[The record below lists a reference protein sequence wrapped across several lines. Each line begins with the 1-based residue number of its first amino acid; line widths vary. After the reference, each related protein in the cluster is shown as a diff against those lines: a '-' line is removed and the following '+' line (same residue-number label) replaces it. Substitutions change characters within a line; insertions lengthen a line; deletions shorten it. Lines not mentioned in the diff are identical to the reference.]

1 MANEAAM
8 DNTAAEI
15 QAQLIGT
22 LGPMSRRLKT
32 VLVALSVVVVAG
44 MIAWFYQLWRGLA
57 VTAMT
62 DYFSWGIYIVDFVF
76 FIGISMAGTLISAIL
91 RLSGAEWRRPI
102 TRMAEGITV
111 IALLLAAVMIVAD
124 MGRPDRLWKVFV
136 YARFQ
141 SPIIWDVIA
150 LNTYLAGSLLYLYL
164 PLIPDLAI
172 LRDHGSHFPRWRQ
185 RLYTMLALGWRG
197 SPEQHRVLERGVAVL
212 AIVLIPVA
220 VAIHTVTAWLFGT
233 TLRPGWHT
241 TIMGPDFVVGALY
254 SGIAAVLTVMAL
266 FRWMFHLERYITL
279 EHFRKLGL
287 LLLVSCFAYMYFV
300 INEYLGPGYTG
311 GAEQHWLSSIF
322 TGAYAI
328 EFWTMIVFG
337 LFLPALI
344 LALPQFRTVK
354 GIVVASLLVNLG
366 MWLKRF
372 IIVVPTLSSPYMPPS
387 NAPGT
392 YLTYIPTWVEW
403 TITAAA
409 FAASCLFYI
418 LFSKIFPIV
427 SIWEMAEGVEAK
439 AATQPNEQLQGVP
452 CAT

>member
-1 MANEAAM
+1 MAKE
-8 DNTAAEI
+8 TATIE
-15 QAQLIGT
+15 AQLIGT
-22 LGPMSRRLKT
+22 LGPMSRRLKAALV
-32 VLVALSVVVVAG
+32 VLSLIVAAGVVA
-44 MIAWFYQLWRGLA
+44 WVYQLWRGLA

-136 YARFQ
+136 YGRFQ
-141 SPIIWDVIA
+141 SPIIWDVMA

-172 LRDHGSHFPRWRQ
+172 LRDHSSNFPRWR
-185 RLYTMLALGWRG
+185 RLLYTKLAMGWRG
-197 SPEQHRVLERGVAVL
+197 SPEQHRILDRGVAVM
-212 AIVLIPVA
+212 AIVLLPVA
-220 VAIHTVTAWLFGT
+220 ISIHTVTAWLFGT

-241 TIMGPDFVVGALY
+241 TIIGPDFVVGALY

-266 FRWMFHLERYITL
+266 FRWMFHLERFITVD
-279 EHFRKLGL
+279 HFRRLAI
-287 LLLVSCFAYMYFV
+287 LLLVSCFAYIYFV

-322 TGAYAI
+322 SGRYAL
-328 EFWTMIVFG
+328 EFWTMLIVG
-337 LFLPALI
+337 LIIPALI
-344 LALPQFRTVK
+344 LVLPPFRNVK
-354 GIVVASLLVNLG
+354 GIVVASLLANIG
-366 MWLKRF
+366 MWLKRYV
-372 IIVVPTLSSPYMPPS
+372 IVVPTLSSPYMPPS
-387 NAPGT
+387 TAAGSH
-392 YLTYIPTWVEW
+392 LTYIPTWVEW

-409 FAASCLFYI
+409 FAASCLLYI

-427 SIWEMAEGVEAK
+427 SIWEVAEGAERK
-439 AATQPNEQLQGVP
+439 PAAQPNEQLEAVP
-452 CAT
+452 CAP